1 VNLFQ
6 RRNQVRLT
14 VDDRAVREAL
24 AKLPERLNE
33 RARKNG
39 IRRAMSP
46 HARALKAVA
55 TSAPGRGRKLHRRA
69 IASATKFDVRRG
81 GVGPTAPLVVRL
93 GVQYGRKGG
102 ARAKGRQRVFHLLEG
117 GFRHYG
123 SSGRYT
129 NKGKAGRI
137 GRDKPVIAATV
148 GFKPGNRRFF
158 NYAQSN
164 LGRVMADITRE
175 VLAEARRLLA
185 NGGRR
190 GTR

>member
-1 VNLFQ
+1 
-6 RRNQVRLT
+6 
-14 VDDRAVREAL
+14 
-24 AKLPERLNE
+24 
-33 RARKNG
+33 
-39 IRRAMSP
+39 M
-46 HARALKAVA
+46 
-55 TSAPGRGRKLHRRA
+55 
-69 IASATKFDVRRG
+69 
-81 GVGPTAPLVVRL
+81 
-93 GVQYGRKGG
+93 
-102 ARAKGRQRVFHLLEG
+102 FHLLEG

-123 SSGRYT
+123 RSARYT
-129 NKGKAGRI
+129 NHGKRGRI